1 MLKRRYSKM
10 EWKSLG
16 IKNIDWSKIAKAT
29 KETLVSIGQGTFLI
43 RLRVDKLFPYI
54 LVLFILGCMNIW
66 MSYMVEQ
73 AVLKVEKNKEKL
85 ETLKIYHSH
94 MNGEIVELN
103 RLSTVEQ
110 MLRDAGSE
118 VTIPEKPADIIK

>member
-1 MLKRRYSKM
+1 MD
-10 EWKSLG
+10 WKSIN
-16 IKNIDWSKIAKAT
+16 IKNIDWSKVGRAA

-54 LVLFILGCMNIW
+54 LVLFILGCTNIW

-73 AVLKVEKNKEKL
+73 AVLKVEKNKEEL

-94 MNGEIVELN
+94 MTGEIVELN
-103 RLSTVEQ
+103 RLSTIEQ
-110 MLRDAGSE
+110 MLRDAGSD
-118 VTIPEKPADIIK
+118 VSIPEKPADVIR

>member
-1 MLKRRYSKM
+1 MD
-10 EWKSLG
+10 WNSLG
-16 IKNIDWSKIAKAT
+16 IRNIDWGRVGKAA
-29 KETLVSIGQGTFLI
+29 KETLISIGQGTFLI

-54 LVLFILGCMNIW
+54 LVLFILGCANIW

-103 RLSTVEQ
+103 RLSTIEK
-110 MLRDAGSE
+110 MLKDAGSE
-118 VTIPEKPADIIK
+118 VSIPEKPADVIK